1 MWLLIKEAFTA
12 LWLYSSQN
20 SRIAAICIAGLFDPL
35 QIENE
40 YGDSESAYGS
50 GGQPYA
56 MWAASMALSQ
66 NTGVPWI
73 MCQQYDAPDPVV
85 SFLISFLSSWWCEE
99 KCWSCNFSTKTDET
113 LIDFDKLHNQIKL
126 HYQEVLFC
134 FCWRVPIY
142 LKFMIQ

>member
-1 MWLLIKEAFTA
+1 M
-12 LWLYSSQN
+12 YSSQN
-20 SRIAAICIAGLFDPL
+20 SRIAAICITGLFDPL

-50 GGQPYA
+50 GGKPYA

-85 SFLISFLSSWWCEE
+85 SFLISFLYC
-99 KCWSCNFSTKTDET
+99 K
-113 LIDFDKLHNQIKL
+113 LIGDVRKNVEAAIFLPKLMKL
-126 HYQEVLFC
+126 
-134 FCWRVPIY
+134 
-142 LKFMIQ
+142 